1 MNWQTRAA
9 SLGLL
14 SLGIGVGI
22 GLSGRIRP
30 PATAQDVRE
39 KPPASTSTR
48 PSPAPKYEHDHLM
61 PDTAAAYAPDWEK
74 PYPQYQPLDK
84 VLKRFPSVRPG
95 DLVPQDLYR
104 YGGRG
109 VSSFASVDDVRDF
122 GQFYRDCCEM
132 KPKVMA
138 ERLAYMKLRYD
149 FSGNVRD
156 GVTMTRGKP
165 VAQGPVVRLPQGVAS
180 WERLAD
186 LSPRE
191 LRERGLFPE
200 G

>member
-1 MNWQTRAA
+1 
-9 SLGLL
+9 
-14 SLGIGVGI
+14 
-22 GLSGRIRP
+22 
-30 PATAQDVRE
+30 
-39 KPPASTSTR
+39 
-48 PSPAPKYEHDHLM
+48 
-61 PDTAAAYAPDWEK
+61 
-74 PYPQYQPLDK
+74 
-84 VLKRFPSVRPG
+84 
-95 DLVPQDLYR
+95 
-104 YGGRG
+104 

-149 FSGNVRD
+149 FSGKVRD

-191 LRERGLFPE
+191 LRERALSPGGSRPLSHPLQSIGHQLFPQLWTRHHPE
-200 G
+200 HERFDVDFDLPEAYLPEFPPPLFLTTRPDLGD